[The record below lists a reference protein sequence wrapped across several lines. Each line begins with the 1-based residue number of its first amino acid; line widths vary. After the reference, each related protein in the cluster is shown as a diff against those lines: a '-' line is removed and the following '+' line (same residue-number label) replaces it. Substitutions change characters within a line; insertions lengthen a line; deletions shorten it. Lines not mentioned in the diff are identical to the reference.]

1 MDMCE
6 FCENEKIIEFDNGKE
21 TWNIQNTEKCYE
33 MLYANHETG
42 KSKGITIRY
51 CPICGRN
58 LTDEENKVNDTI
70 RKENIRLK
78 NDLDTFINYLL
89 PRATIQAGEE
99 IKKGNYNL
107 VTIVTNGERCEQ
119 KELLDKISKLEDRHQ
134 SDCIKINQLQTTID
148 VLVDKLAKLREVH
161 EL

>member
-1 MDMCE
+1 MCE

-58 LTDEENKVNDTI
+58 LTDEEKVSPEDRI
-70 RKENIRLK
+70 
-78 NDLDTFINYLL
+78 
-89 PRATIQAGEE
+89 A
-99 IKKGNYNL
+99 
-107 VTIVTNGERCEQ
+107 
-119 KELLDKISKLEDRHQ
+119 KLNDRHQ

-148 VLVDKLAKLREVH
+148 VLVDKLARLREVH
-161 EL
+161 GL

>member
-1 MDMCE
+1 MCE
-6 FCENEKIIEFDNGKE
+6 FCRGEREISFGEGYSFFIVETTEGYKLNYLDDN
-21 TWNIQNTEKCYE
+21 
-33 MLYANHETG
+33 
-42 KSKGITIRY
+42 KGEEIGFLISY
-51 CPICGRN
+51 CPICGRK